1 LIYETVISPIKL
13 PASSGT
19 APLRAGPDRH
29 EACTVRERLQTLT
42 RDEAEQIAIHA
53 LSFIAGNHELLSRFL
68 AVTGISDRHIR
79 RAAQEPGFL
88 AGVLQFYLG
97 HEPTLL
103 RFCEETGRDPATI
116 EKAASLLPGGLNHHL

>member
-1 LIYETVISPIKL
+1 MKSLMSQTDAENLAV
-13 PASSGT
+13 
-19 APLRAGPDRH
+19 
-29 EACTVRERLQTLT
+29 EALVWLAQDKDLMP
-42 RDEAEQIAIHA
+42 
-53 LSFIAGNHELLSRFL
+53 RFL
-68 AVTGISDRHIR
+68 ALTGIEVSSIR
-79 RAAQEPGFL
+79 SAAQEPGFL